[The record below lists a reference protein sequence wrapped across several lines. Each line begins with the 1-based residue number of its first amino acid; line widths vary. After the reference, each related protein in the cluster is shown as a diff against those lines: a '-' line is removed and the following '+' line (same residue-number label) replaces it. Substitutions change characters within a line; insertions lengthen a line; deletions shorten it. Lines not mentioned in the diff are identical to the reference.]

1 MALGQAGKEFLVRIR
16 LPGRCWLY
24 VRAENMHGPYHLP
37 STFLSHCLRLGC
49 SMAVWA
55 SWQMAWWVWMIS
67 GRARSCESGQAMT
80 MWDGATRASPMATWR
95 WSLSLTG
102 CGPSRPCR

>member
-1 MALGQAGKEFLVRIR
+1 MALGWAGKEAFQAAA
-16 LPGRCWLY
+16 GR
-24 VRAENMHGPYHLP
+24 VRADSTRPSSSSLP
-37 STFLSHCLRLGC
+37 PSLNIPFPSLHSGC

-55 SWQMAWWVWMIS
+55 SWQTAWWGWMIS
-67 GRARSCESGQAMT
+67 GRARNCGSGQAMT

-102 CGPSRPCR
+102 